1 MKVIKTKHQLVQTMI
16 KQEWTHEGLATLLDL
31 TTRQIRRY
39 VAGDAPIPRT
49 VELSINWLIQ
59 ECK

>member
-1 MKVIKTKHQLVQTMI
+1 MKQLRTKHQLVQIMI
-16 KQEWTHEGLATLLDL
+16 KREWTHEDLAKLLDL

-49 VELSINWLIQ
+49 VELSINLLIG
-59 ECK
+59 E

>member
-1 MKVIKTKHQLVQTMI
+1 MKTIKTKHQLVQVMI
-16 KQEWTHEGLATLLDL
+16 KQEWTHAGLATLLDI
-31 TTRQIRRY
+31 TPRQIRRY

-49 VELSINWLIQ
+49 VELSVNWLIR

>member
-1 MKVIKTKHQLVQTMI
+1 MKEIKTKHQLVQVMI
-16 KQEWTHEGLATLLDL
+16 KRKWTHEKLAQLLDL

-49 VELSINWLIQ
+49 VELSINLLLQ
-59 ECK
+59 KVA

>member
-1 MKVIKTKHQLVQTMI
+1 MIAIKTKHQLVQLMI
-16 KQEWTHEGLATLLDL
+16 KRKWTQEQLAGLLDL

-39 VAGDAPIPRT
+39 VAGDAPIPRA

-59 ECK
+59 RAP